1 MKQQTGSKLGKEYVM
16 AVYGH
21 PAYVTYMQSTPY
33 EMLDFMKH
41 KVESRLPGK
50 LSITSDLQ
58 MTPT

>member
-1 MKQQTGSKLGKEYVM
+1 M